1 MKIRQITIIALASVA
16 MFITSCGNNNSQN
29 EHEGHDHP
37 TETVTKSDSR
47 NENGELVDASGEI
60 ITGCPMHK
68 EYIGKKG
75 DKCPKCNYNEMIPIT
90 WSMEGIDTVRVTT
103 LSDYNPP
110 QN

>member
-60 ITGCPMHK
+60 ITGCPMQ
-68 EYIGKKG
+68 I
-75 DKCPKCNYNEMIPIT
+75 
-90 WSMEGIDTVRVTT
+90 S
-103 LSDYNPP
+103 
-110 QN
+110 